1 MVKSYLDKDNDYF
14 SIVREDIIS
23 FIGNERNLD
32 VLEIGAGTGET
43 LLELKKRGVAS
54 RIFGFDIVDINSNKE
69 KFDLFMIGNIE
80 NIESPFDRKG
90 FDAIILADVLE
101 HLVDPE
107 QTIRKLIPCLKQGGS
122 FYISLPNIRNI
133 KALYQIFYKGSFK
146 YTDSGIFDRTH
157 LRFYCKNDMIQ
168 LVKLLDELKV
178 VKVESNLRHT
188 SSIKTTINKLTFGF
202 FEQFLSLQYF
212 IKATIK

>member
-54 RIFGFDIVDINSNKE
+54 RISGFDIVDINSNKE

-80 NIESPFDRKG
+80 NIESPFDRKV